1 MQAVPNHV
9 SAVFVTQERTATFWA
24 EAFTVYWKS
33 DYASG
38 ISLCAREIFALDE
51 YFIGEML
58 LGISWR
64 IVPESEIIL
73 EALRSRKRDLVNL
86 LLCRFLSENS
96 ATRSIELSIDI
107 VISECVD
114 SFLEKWFD

>member
-24 EAFTVYWKS
+24 EAFTVYWKC

-51 YFIGEML
+51 YFIRKMFFGTPA
-58 LGISWR
+58 R
-64 IVPESEIIL
+64 IDASGLVFA
-73 EALRSRKRDLVNL
+73 ALRSRKRDLVNL
-86 LLCRFLSENS
+86 LLCRFLCENS
-96 ATRSIELSIDI
+96 ATRNIESSTDI
-107 VISECVD
+107 AISEYVD